1 MTTAAPAA
9 TTTEVE
15 GLRHHARMTRLVV
28 AANTE
33 GVTHEESLLQ
43 PAPGGNCLNWVVG
56 HLLTIYSK
64 ALLLLGQQPVLD
76 AATQERYDRGS
87 PALRDGAEA
96 MRFEEMLAAWET
108 TCDRIDT
115 GLASLTPEALDR
127 PAPFSPSGNPD
138 ETIRSLVGTILFH
151 QAYHA
156 GQTGILRRLTGKEG
170 AIR

>member
-9 TTTEVE
+9 ASAEIE
-15 GLRHHARMTRLVV
+15 GLRHHARLTRMVV

-33 GVTHEESLLQ
+33 GVTHEQSLLQ

-56 HLLTIYSK
+56 HLLTIYGKS
-64 ALLLLGQQPVLD
+64 LPLVGQQPVLD
-76 AATQERYDRGS
+76 DATHERYDRGS
-87 PALRDGAEA
+87 PPLRDAGQA
-96 MRFEEMLAAWET
+96 MRFEEILAAWET
-108 TCDRIDT
+108 TCDRFDAGRA
-115 GLASLTPEALDR
+115 GLAPEALDR

-138 ETIRSLVGTILFH
+138 ETVRSLLGTILFH

-156 GQTGILRRLTGKEG
+156 GQTGILRRLAGKEG